1 MPMYNSIEYSV
12 NYLKTSGSLWQY
24 PREVP
29 NYNITESES
38 FKCKMKITGK
48 TPADGN
54 TKNIKKAVPLE
65 ELSNLW
71 RTFEMP
77 LINWEINLILTW
89 SEDSVIFSFFL
100 ETKFKI
106 TDKKTLCSCWN
117 LLEQLKSGLKRII
130 NWNKYQIK
138 VSTEGQ
144 NQYLNFLIDPTF
156 QRVNR
161 LFVSLF
167 EN

>member
-12 NYLKTSGSLWQY
+12 NYLKTSGGLWQY
-24 PREVP
+24 HREVP
-29 NYNITESES
+29 NYNITEYES
-38 FKCKMKITGK
+38 FKCKIKITGK

-89 SEDSVIFSFFL
+89 SEDSVIFSVN
-100 ETKFKI
+100 EERKFKI
-106 TDKKTLCSCWN
+106 TDKKTLCSC
-117 LLEQLKSGLKRII
+117 
-130 NWNKYQIK
+130 
-138 VSTEGQ
+138 
-144 NQYLNFLIDPTF
+144 
-156 QRVNR
+156 
-161 LFVSLF
+161 
-167 EN
+167 

>member
-38 FKCKMKITGK
+38 FKCKIKITGK

-77 LINWEINLILTW
+77 LIGKLI
-89 SEDSVIFSFFL
+89 SF
-100 ETKFKI
+100 
-106 TDKKTLCSCWN
+106 
-117 LLEQLKSGLKRII
+117 
-130 NWNKYQIK
+130 
-138 VSTEGQ
+138 
-144 NQYLNFLIDPTF
+144 
-156 QRVNR
+156 
-161 LFVSLF
+161 
-167 EN
+167 